1 MNQTFF
7 LHRNFESSVGQ
18 VPLSLSQAD
27 STSKPLRAKSLQSPI
42 LQETRARITANVGN
56 DVVKSV
62 YAALTPELHGVTKS
76 RLDVQASISSDSIVL
91 ILMGTDV
98 ATLRA
103 AINSYL
109 RLIYVATKSIRII
122 EK

>member
-1 MNQTFF
+1 M
-7 LHRNFESSVGQ
+7 
-18 VPLSLSQAD
+18 
-27 STSKPLRAKSLQSPI
+27 TSKPLRAKSSKSPI
-42 LQETRARITANVGN
+42 LQETRARITANIGN

-62 YAALTPELHGVTKS
+62 YAALTPELHVVTKS
-76 RLDVQASISSDSIVL
+76 RLDVQASISNDSIVL
-91 ILMGTDV
+91 ILIGTDV
-98 ATLRA
+98 TTLRA